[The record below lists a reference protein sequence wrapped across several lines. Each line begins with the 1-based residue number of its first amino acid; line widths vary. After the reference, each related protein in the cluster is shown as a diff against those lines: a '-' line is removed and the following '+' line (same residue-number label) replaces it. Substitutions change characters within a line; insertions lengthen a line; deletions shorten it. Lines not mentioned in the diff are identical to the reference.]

1 MDIVNVPAVK
11 RTGLG
16 KAETKRF
23 RKTGVIP
30 AVIYGGKE
38 NVHCGVKKNDIK
50 SVIYTPE
57 FKLAE
62 VDLDG
67 AKHKC
72 LIKAI
77 QFHPVTD
84 EIMHIDLLQLVD
96 KQPLKAEVPVVCV
109 GVSLGQKEGGKLQQN
124 LRRIKI
130 KTTPENLVN
139 QLTVNIESLELGSA
153 VRVKDIDAVEGI
165 EIMNPEATPVAIV
178 EVPRALK
185 SITAEEEAAEAA
197 EAAAAEAGEGADGA
211 DAGGDDAPAAD

>member
-1 MDIVNVPAVK
+1 MDIVK
-11 RTGLG
+11 D
-16 KAETKRF
+16 
-23 RKTGVIP
+23 
-30 AVIYGGKE
+30 
-38 NVHCGVKKNDIK
+38 DIK

-57 FKLAE
+57 FKLTE

-72 LIKAI
+72 LVKDI

-96 KQPLKAEVPVVCV
+96 KKPLKAEVPVVCV
-109 GVSLGQKEGGKLQQN
+109 GVSAGQKEGGKLQQN

-153 VRVKDIDAVEGI
+153 VRVRDIDAIEGI
-165 EIMNPEATPVAIV
+165 EIMNPGATPVAIV

-185 SITAEEEAAEAA
+185 SMAA
-197 EAAAAEAGEGADGA
+197 EAAAAEGE
-211 DAGGDDAPAAD
+211 APAAEEAPAEAPAAE

>member
-23 RKTGVIP
+23 RKTGSIP
-30 AVIYGGKE
+30 VVIYGGKE

-50 SVIYTPE
+50 SAIYTPD
-57 FKLAE
+57 FKLTE
-62 VDLDG
+62 IELDG

-72 LIKAI
+72 LIKDI

-96 KQPLKAEVPVVCV
+96 KKPLKAEVPVVCV
-109 GVSLGQKEGGKLQQN
+109 GTSLGQKEGGKLQQN

-139 QLTVNIESLELGSA
+139 QLTVNIESLELGDA
-153 VRVKDIDAVEGI
+153 VRVRDIDELEGV
-165 EIMNPEATPVAIV
+165 EIMNPGATPVAIV

-185 SITAEEEAAEAA
+185 SLAAEEAAAGA
-197 EAAAAEAGEGADGA
+197 EGAAAEG
-211 DAGGDDAPAAD
+211 DAPAAEGDAAPAAE

>member
-1 MDIVNVPAVK
+1 MDIVKVPAIL

-16 KAETKRF
+16 KAETKKF

-30 AVIYGGKE
+30 VVIYGGKD

-50 SVIYTPE
+50 SLVYTPD

-62 VDLDG
+62 VELNG

-72 LIKAI
+72 LIKDI

-84 EIMHIDLLQLVD
+84 EILHVDFLQLID
-96 KQPLKAEVPVVCV
+96 KQPLKAQVPVVCV
-109 GVSLGQKEGGKLQQN
+109 GTSLGQKEGGKLQQN

-139 QLTVNIESLELGSA
+139 QLTVNIESLELGDA
-153 VRVKDIDAVEGI
+153 VRVRDIDAIEGVEV
-165 EIMNPEATPVAIV
+165 MNPGATPVASV

-185 SITAEEEAAEAA
+185 SATAAEEEAEEGAA
-197 EAAAAEAGEGADGA
+197 ETAEGGEPAA
-211 DAGGDDAPAAD
+211 DAPAEEN

>member
-1 MDIVNVPAVK
+1 MDIVKVPAVK

-30 AVIYGGKE
+30 VVIYGGKD

-50 SVIYTPE
+50 SLIYTPE

-67 AKHKC
+67 SKHKC
-72 LIKAI
+72 LIKDI

-96 KQPLKAEVPVVCV
+96 KKPLKAQVPVICT
-109 GVSLGQKEGGKLQQN
+109 GVSVGQKEGGKLQQN

-139 QLTVNIESLELGSA
+139 KLTVNIESLELGQA
-153 VRVKDIDAVEGI
+153 VRVRDIDVIDGI
-165 EIMNPEATPVAIV
+165 QVMNPGATPVATI

-185 SITAEEEAAEAA
+185 SAAAAEDAAEETAEAEPAAEAA
-197 EAAAAEAGEGADGA
+197 E
-211 DAGGDDAPAAD
+211 